1 MASKPINPIIQDLMD
16 LIQPPYQGNVAR
28 PTSQFA
34 HVRDEGTSPHGGFD
48 QNRGHL
54 VPGPVNSPVF
64 GEIGDV
70 EAQPRGR
77 IAIHE
82 VDPVTGA
89 RTGYDI
95 EILHTE
101 SQFVQPGDKVAP
113 RQAIGMQG
121 GVGVNGVDKKTGMG
135 IPGNPH
141 AHIQEYRGTDPTPLN
156 PLRHLYE
163 YHHPGEPLPQLPEFF
178 PESVPP
184 RPDSHPRRDPLIRDD
199 PAAPNR
205 PLGMPGPASPNRQPP
220 TLPADKFGQPPTA
233 KPRSNVGQPLDIT
246 PFQFRNPP
254 APGGGFGPPPDP
266 TGSLYFSPQ
275 PPPRQF
281 GPFTVPGPGG
291 SGTDILGPRN
301 GIAGKSSIPMVSAPG
316 QVGNG
321 RAPAAPSQPI
331 NGNAADQAG
340 GGHDIG
346 GVWTTAR
353 QYMGGQAGR
362 MPPATAPAN
371 QAPAAFPE
379 NGTQP
384 IGTLNGASQTGTFDP
399 AAALSP
405 LRRPRPPQ
413 APAASWPNAP
423 VTPLPQMPQAGAAAP
438 ERPDWHDAADWP
450 QQGLPSWTQAQPAPQ
465 PALPV
470 ENLTTRVLRM
480 KGVPEADIGAAINN
494 PAKMQD
500 ILSQYYGRR
509 SIAPGNDSWAAY
521 NRATQ
526 AGPADPPD
534 QVSTPGAATPAN
546 YLPFGWAGLPALLR

>member
-1 MASKPINPIIQDLMD
+1 MEWTRKQEWEYP
-16 LIQPPYQGNVAR
+16 
-28 PTSQFA
+28 
-34 HVRDEGTSPHGGFD
+34 
-48 QNRGHL
+48 
-54 VPGPVNSPVF
+54 
-64 GEIGDV
+64 
-70 EAQPRGR
+70 
-77 IAIHE
+77 AI
-82 VDPVTGA
+82 
-89 RTGYDI
+89 R
-95 EILHTE
+95 
-101 SQFVQPGDKVAP
+101 
-113 RQAIGMQG
+113 M
-121 GVGVNGVDKKTGMG
+121 
-135 IPGNPH
+135 
-141 AHIQEYRGTDPTPLN
+141 HIQVYRGTDPTPLN

-301 GIAGKSSIPMVSAPG
+301 GIAGNSSIPMVSAPG

-362 MPPATAPAN
+362 MPPVTAPAH
-371 QAPAAFPE
+371 QVPAAFPQ
-379 NGTQP
+379 NGAQP
-384 IGTLNGASQTGTFDP
+384 IGTINGANQTGIFDP
-399 AAALSP
+399 AASLVP
-405 LRRPRPPQ
+405 LPRPRPPQ
-413 APAASWPNAP
+413 APAASWPSEPVAP
-423 VTPLPQMPQAGAAAP
+423 LLHLPQAGAAAP
-438 ERPDWHDAADWP
+438 EHPDWHDAGDWP
-450 QQGLPSWTQAQPAPQ
+450 QQGLPSWAQNATGTTARAAARKPDHARAADERRARGGYRRRDQQPGEDAGPPQ
-465 PALPV
+465 PILRLALHDRPRRQQLGDLQQSHPSWPGRSAGSSLDAGSRNASELSSV
-470 ENLTTRVLRM
+470 RLGRVAGVASLKSLATRLFC
-480 KGVPEADIGAAINN
+480 GSSDETDG
-494 PAKMQD
+494 D
-500 ILSQYYGRR
+500 
-509 SIAPGNDSWAAY
+509 
-521 NRATQ
+521 
-526 AGPADPPD
+526 
-534 QVSTPGAATPAN
+534 
-546 YLPFGWAGLPALLR
+546 